1 MPIKSLSINLPNR
14 YIMISIVLL
23 LLSVLIIIVLTAK
36 MNVHPFLALLGAA
49 LFFALFSGMEL
60 DTIVQS
66 INDGFGITLG
76 KIGVVIVLG
85 VIIGAFL
92 EHSGGAFKLAEIVLG
107 IIGKKRVHEAMG
119 LVGFIVSI
127 PVFADSGFIILNPLN
142 KSLTKRA
149 GLSIVGTATALILGL
164 MITHVLV
171 PPTPGP
177 IAAAGIIGADVGLV
191 MLVGL
196 VIGLISLIVAVI
208 YCKKMGSR
216 TYIDPNPE
224 MSDELIQQKIKQAPS
239 AFKSLLPI
247 LIPILL
253 IVGKSLMEFNLTESQ
268 QEMGW
273 AKFIGFVGSPVIALI
288 IGMLFS
294 FLLPRKW
301 DKQILSTTGWV
312 GKSLMDASN
321 IILITG
327 AGGIFGTILQN
338 SGIANV
344 LADALSGAN
353 LGIWLPFLICA
364 AIKTAQGSSTVALI
378 TTASIIAPLLLS
390 MGFETEIDKAL
401 VVSAIG
407 AGAMV
412 VSHANDSGFWIL
424 TQFSGID
431 VKTGYKVYTL
441 GTFVVGIFAAFLV
454 YVATFIL

>member
-1 MPIKSLSINLPNR
+1 
-14 YIMISIVLL
+14 MISILLL
-23 LLSVLIIIVLTAK
+23 LLSVVFIILLTVRW
-36 MNVHPFLALLGAA
+36 NVHPFLALLGAA
-49 LFFALFSGMEL
+49 LFFALCSGMNPVTL
-60 DTIVQS
+60 VDSV
-66 INDGFGITLG
+66 NNGFGNTLG
-76 KIGVVIVLG
+76 KIGIVIVLG

-92 EHSGGAFKLAEIVLG
+92 EHSGGAFKLAEWILKL
-107 IIGKKRVHEAMG
+107 IGRKRVHETMG
-119 LVGFIVSI
+119 LVGYVVSI

-191 MLVGL
+191 MLIGL
-196 VIGLISLIVAVI
+196 VVGFLSLIVAVA
-208 YCKKMGSR
+208 YCKTGGSR

-224 MSDELIQQKIKQAPS
+224 ITEEEIGERLKTAPG

-253 IVGKSLMEFNLTESQ
+253 IVGKSLADFKAPEGEALSAGHQ
-268 QEMGW
+268 L
-273 AKFIGFVGSPVIALI
+273 IGFLGSPVIALL
-288 IGMLFS
+288 IGMFLS
-294 FLLPRKW
+294 FLLPRTW
-301 DKQILSTTGWV
+301 DKKLLSTTGWV
-312 GKSLMDASN
+312 GKAMTDASN

-327 AGGIFGTILQN
+327 AGGIFGSILQE
-338 SGIANV
+338 SGIADT
-344 LADALSGAN
+344 LAQALSGAS
-353 LGIWLPFLICA
+353 LGIWLPFLLCA

-378 TTASIIAPLLLS
+378 TTASIMAPLMASL
-390 MGFETEIDKAL
+390 GFDTEMQKAL

-431 VKTGYKVYTL
+431 VKTGYRVYTL
-441 GTFVVGIFAAFLV
+441 GTLVVGTFAATLV
-454 YVATFIL
+454 YIASLIL

>member
-1 MPIKSLSINLPNR
+1 
-14 YIMISIVLL
+14 MISILL
-23 LLSVLIIIVLTAK
+23 LILSVVFIILCTAK
-36 MNVHPFLALLGAA
+36 WNVHPFLALLGAA
-49 LFFALFSGMEL
+49 LIFALFSGMEL
-60 DTIVQS
+60 DTVVKS

-92 EHSGGAFKLAEIVLG
+92 EHSGGAYKLAEIILR

-196 VIGLISLIVAVI
+196 VIGLLSLIVAVF
-208 YCKKMGSR
+208 YCKYMGSKH
-216 TYIDPNPE
+216 YLDPNPE
-224 MSDELIQQKIKQAPS
+224 ISEEEIQEKIKKAPS
-239 AFKSLLPI
+239 AFTSFLPI

-253 IVGKSLMEFNLTESQ
+253 IVGKSLMEFKLTEAQ
-268 QEMGW
+268 MELPW
-273 AKFIGFVGSPVIALI
+273 AKFLAFVGSPVIALI
-288 IGMLFS
+288 IGMLFA

-312 GKSLMDASN
+312 GKSLTDASN

-338 SGIANV
+338 SGIATT

-353 LGIWLPFLICA
+353 LGIWLPFLLCA

-378 TTASIIAPLLLS
+378 TTASILAPLMLT
-390 MGFETEIDKAL
+390 MGFSTDIDKAL

-431 VKTGYKVYTL
+431 VKTGYRVYTL
-441 GTFVVGIFAAFLV
+441 GTFVVGCFAALLIFAAS
-454 YVATFIL
+454 FIL

>member
-1 MPIKSLSINLPNR
+1 
-14 YIMISIVLL
+14 MIAITLL
-23 LLSVLIIIVLTAK
+23 LVSVLIIILLTVK
-36 MNVHPFLALLGAA
+36 YNVHPFLALLCAA
-49 LFFALFSGMEL
+49 LFFALLSGMSL
-60 DTIVQS
+60 DTIVNLV
-66 INDGFGITLG
+66 NDGFGITLG
-76 KIGVVIVLG
+76 KIGIVIVLG

-92 EHSGGAFKLAEIVLG
+92 EHSGGAYKLAEVVLSL
-107 IIGKKRVHEAMG
+107 IGRKRVHAAMG
-119 LVGFIVSI
+119 IVGYIVSI

-196 VIGLISLIVAVI
+196 VIGMLSLVVAVV
-208 YCKKMGSR
+208 YCKKMGAKY
-216 TYIDPNPE
+216 YIDPNPE
-224 MSDELIQQKIKQAPS
+224 VTEETIQEKMKQAPG
-239 AFKSLLPI
+239 AFKSFLPI

-253 IVGKSLMEFNLTESQ
+253 IIGKSVMEFNLTEG
-268 QEMGW
+268 QEPSGLVNL
-273 AKFIGFVGSPVIALI
+273 ISFVGSPIIALI

-294 FLLPRKW
+294 FLLPKKW
-301 DKQILSTTGWV
+301 DKEMLSTTGWV
-312 GKSLMDASN
+312 GKALADASN

-327 AGGIFGTILQN
+327 AGGVFGTILQN
-338 SGIANV
+338 SGIADT
-344 LADALSGAN
+344 LADSLSGAN
-353 LGIWLPFLICA
+353 LGIWLPFLLCA

-378 TTASIIAPLLLS
+378 TTASIIAPLLVT
-390 MGFETEIDKAL
+390 MGFTTEMDKAL
-401 VVSAIG
+401 VVAAIG

-441 GTFVVGIFAAFLV
+441 GTLVVGTFAALMVF
-454 YVATFIL
+454 AASFIF

>member
-1 MPIKSLSINLPNR
+1 
-14 YIMISIVLL
+14 MIAILL
-23 LLSVLIIIVLTAK
+23 LVLSVLLIILLTVK
-36 MNVHPFLALLGAA
+36 WKVHPFLALLAAA
-49 LFFALFSGMEL
+49 LFFALFSGMTL
-60 DTIVQS
+60 DTIVKLV
-66 INDGFGITLG
+66 NDGFGITLG
-76 KIGVVIVLG
+76 KIGIVIVLG

-92 EHSGGAFKLAEIVLG
+92 EHSGGAYKLAEVVLR

-119 LVGFIVSI
+119 IVGFIVSI

-149 GLSIVGTATALILGL
+149 GLSVVGTATALILGL

-196 VIGLISLIVAVI
+196 IIGILSLIVAVI
-208 YCKKMGSR
+208 YCKKMGSKHF
-216 TYIDPNPE
+216 IDPNPDVT
-224 MSDELIQQKIKQAPS
+224 DEEIAKKMKQAPS
-239 AFKSLLPI
+239 AFKSFLPI

-253 IVGKSLMEFNLTESQ
+253 IVGKSIMEFNLVEG
-268 QEMGW
+268 QEPSSLV
-273 AKFIGFVGSPVIALI
+273 KFISFIGSPIIALI
-288 IGMLFS
+288 IGMLFA
-294 FLLPRKW
+294 FLLPKKW
-301 DKQILSTTGWV
+301 DNEMLATTGWV
-312 GKSLMDASN
+312 GKALADASN

-338 SGIANV
+338 SGIADV
-344 LADALSGAN
+344 LAESLSGAN
-353 LGIWLPFLICA
+353 LGIWLPFLLCA

-378 TTASIIAPLLLS
+378 TTASIVAPLLLT
-390 MGFETEIDKAL
+390 MGFSTEIDKAL
-401 VVSAIG
+401 VVAAIG

-431 VKTGYKVYTL
+431 VKTGYRVYTL
-441 GTFVVGIFAAFLV
+441 GTFVVGTFAALCVFL
-454 YVATFIL
+454 ATFIF

>member
-1 MPIKSLSINLPNR
+1 
-14 YIMISIVLL
+14 MISILL
-23 LLSVLIIIVLTAK
+23 LLISVLLIILLTAK
-36 MNVHPFLALLGAA
+36 FNVHPFLALLGAA
-49 LFFALFSGMEL
+49 LFFALFSGMTLENVV
-60 DTIVQS
+60 TYV
-66 INDGFGITLG
+66 NDGFGITLG
-76 KIGVVIVLG
+76 KIGIVIILG

-92 EHSGGAFKLAEIVLG
+92 EHSGGAYKLAEVVLRV
-107 IIGKKRVHEAMG
+107 IGKKRVHEAMG
-119 LVGFIVSI
+119 IVGFIVSI
-127 PVFADSGFIILNPLN
+127 PVFADSGFIILSPLN

-149 GLSIVGTATALILGL
+149 KLSIVGTATALILGL

-196 VIGLISLIVAVI
+196 VIGLLSLIVAI
-208 YCKKMGSR
+208 AYCKKMGPR
-216 TYIDPNPE
+216 TYIDPNPDVT
-224 MSDELIQQKIKQAPS
+224 DEVIQERMKKAPS
-239 AFKSLLPI
+239 AFKSFLPI

-253 IVGKSLMEFNLTESQ
+253 IVGKSIMEFNISEDQESL
-268 QEMGW
+268 GII
-273 AKFIGFVGSPVIALI
+273 KFISFIGSPVIALI

-294 FLLPRKW
+294 FLLPKKF
-301 DKQILSTTGWV
+301 DKEMLATTGWV
-312 GKSLMDASN
+312 GKALSDASN

-338 SGIANV
+338 SGIADT
-344 LADALSGAN
+344 LADSLSGAN
-353 LGIWLPFLICA
+353 LGIWLPFFLCA

-378 TTASIIAPLLLS
+378 TTASIIAPLLVT
-390 MGFETEIDKAL
+390 MGFTTEIDKAL

-431 VKTGYKVYTL
+431 VKTGYRVYTL
-441 GTFVVGIFAAFLV
+441 GTFVVGIFAATLIFA
-454 YVATFIL
+454 ATFLL

>member
-1 MPIKSLSINLPNR
+1 
-14 YIMISIVLL
+14 MISILLL
-23 LLSVLIIIVLTAK
+23 LLSVVIIVLLTAK
-36 MNVHPFLALLGAA
+36 LNVHPFLALLGAA
-49 LFFALFSGMEL
+49 LFFGLLSGMEL
-60 DTIVQS
+60 DMVVKS

-92 EHSGGAFKLAEIVLG
+92 EHSGGAFKLAEIILKL
-107 IIGKKRVHEAMG
+107 IGKNRVHEAMG
-119 LVGFIVSI
+119 LVGFVVSI

-142 KSLTKRA
+142 KSLSKRA

-191 MLVGL
+191 ML
-196 VIGLISLIVAVI
+196 IGLIIGILSLIVAVF
-208 YCKKMGSR
+208 YCKKMGR
-216 TYIDPNPE
+216 RHYIDPNPDISE
-224 MSDELIQQKIKQAPS
+224 DEIQEKIKQAPG
-239 AFKSLLPI
+239 AFKSFLPI

-253 IVGKSLMEFNLTESQ
+253 IVGKSLAEFNLSEGQAETT
-268 QEMGW
+268 W
-273 AKFIGFVGSPVIALI
+273 VKFISFVGSPVIALI
-288 IGMLFS
+288 IGMLFA

-301 DKQILSTTGWV
+301 DNTILSTTGWV
-312 GKSLMDASN
+312 GQALTDASN

-338 SGIANV
+338 SGIATT
-344 LADALSGAN
+344 LADTLSTAN
-353 LGIWLPFLICA
+353 LGIWLPFMLCA

-378 TTASIIAPLLLS
+378 TTASIIAPLLISL
-390 MGFETEIDKAL
+390 GFTTEIDKAL
-401 VVSAIG
+401 VVAAIG

-441 GTFVVGIFAAFLV
+441 GTFIVGTFAALLV
-454 YVATFIL
+454 YIASFIV

>member
-1 MPIKSLSINLPNR
+1 
-14 YIMISIVLL
+14 MISILLL
-23 LLSVLIIIVLTAK
+23 LLSVVIIVFLTAK
-36 MNVHPFLALLGAA
+36 LNVHPFLALLGAA
-49 LFFALFSGMEL
+49 IFFGLLSGMEL
-60 DTIVQS
+60 EMVVQS

-92 EHSGGAFKLAEIVLG
+92 EHSGGAFKLAEIILK
-107 IIGKKRVHEAMG
+107 IIGKNRVHEAMG
-119 LVGFIVSI
+119 LVGFVVSI

-142 KSLTKRA
+142 KSLSKRA

-191 MLVGL
+191 MLIVL
-196 VIGLISLIVAVI
+196 IIGLISLVVAVF
-208 YCKKMGSR
+208 YCKKMGAKH
-216 TYIDPNPE
+216 YIDPNPDISE
-224 MSDELIQQKIKQAPS
+224 DEIQEKIKQAPS
-239 AFKSLLPI
+239 AFKSFLPI

-253 IVGKSLMEFNLTESQ
+253 IVGKSLVEFNLAEGQAETA
-268 QEMGW
+268 W
-273 AKFIGFVGSPVIALI
+273 VKFISFVGSPVIALI
-288 IGMLFS
+288 IGMLFA

-301 DKQILSTTGWV
+301 DKTILSTTGWV
-312 GKSLMDASN
+312 GQALTDASN

-338 SGIANV
+338 SGIATT
-344 LADALSGAN
+344 LADTLSTAN
-353 LGIWLPFLICA
+353 LGIWLPFMLCA

-390 MGFETEIDKAL
+390 LGFASEVDKAL
-401 VVSAIG
+401 VVAAIG

-441 GTFVVGIFAAFLV
+441 GTFVVGSFAALLV
-454 YVATFIL
+454 YAATFIV

>member
-1 MPIKSLSINLPNR
+1 MTTIL
-14 YIMISIVLL
+14 LL
-23 LLSVLIIIVLTAK
+23 LLSVAIIVLLTAK
-36 MNVHPFLALLGAA
+36 FKVHPFLALLGAA
-49 LFFALFSGMEL
+49 IFFGLLSGMEL
-60 DTIVQS
+60 NIIVQS

-92 EHSGGAFKLAEIVLG
+92 EHSGGAYKLAEIILK
-107 IIGKKRVHEAMG
+107 IIGKNRVHEAMA
-119 LVGFIVSI
+119 LVGFVVSI

-142 KSLTKRA
+142 KSLSKRA

-196 VIGLISLIVAVI
+196 VIGLLSLVVAI
-208 YCKKMGSR
+208 FYCKKMGAR
-216 TYIDPNPE
+216 NYIDPNPDITE
-224 MSDELIQQKIKQAPS
+224 EEIQEKIKQAPG
-239 AFKSLLPI
+239 AFKSFLPI
-247 LIPILL
+247 LVPILL
-253 IVGKSLMEFNLTESQ
+253 IVGKSLVEFNLVEGQAETVWMKLIS
-268 QEMGW
+268 
-273 AKFIGFVGSPVIALI
+273 FIGSPVIALI
-288 IGMLFS
+288 IGMLFA

-301 DKQILSTTGWV
+301 DKTILSTTGWV
-312 GKSLMDASN
+312 GNALTDASN

-338 SGIANV
+338 SGIATT
-344 LADALSGAN
+344 LADTLSTAN
-353 LGIWLPFLICA
+353 LGIWLPFMLCA

-378 TTASIIAPLLLS
+378 TTASIIAPLLIS

-401 VVSAIG
+401 VVAAIG

-431 VKTGYKVYTL
+431 VKTGYRVYTL
-441 GTFVVGIFAAFLV
+441 GTFIVGSFAALLV
-454 YVATFIL
+454 YVATFIV

>member
-1 MPIKSLSINLPNR
+1 
-14 YIMISIVLL
+14 MISILLL
-23 LLSVLIIIVLTAK
+23 LLSVLFIILLTARW
-36 MNVHPFLALLGAA
+36 NVHPFLALLGAA
-49 LFFALFSGMEL
+49 IFFALFSGMSL
-60 DTIVQS
+60 DTLVES
-66 INDGFGITLG
+66 VNNGFGNTLG
-76 KIGVVIVLG
+76 KIGIVIVLG

-92 EHSGGAFKLAEIVLG
+92 EHSGGAFKLAEMVLN
-107 IIGKKRVHEAMG
+107 IIGKKRVHETMG
-119 LVGFIVSI
+119 LVGFVVSI

-191 MLVGL
+191 MLIGL
-196 VIGLISLIVAVI
+196 VIGLLALIVAVI
-208 YCKKMGSR
+208 YCKTWGSR

-224 MSDELIQQKIKQAPS
+224 LSDAVIQERIKQAPG

-253 IVGKSLMEFNLTESQ
+253 IVGKSLAEFNLPEGAERSTGLEV
-268 QEMGW
+268 
-273 AKFIGFVGSPVIALI
+273 IRFVGSPVVALL
-288 IGMLFS
+288 IGMLLA
-294 FLLPRKW
+294 FLLPRSW
-301 DKQILSTTGWV
+301 DKTLLSTTGWV
-312 GKSLMDASN
+312 GKAITDSSN

-327 AGGIFGTILQN
+327 AGGIFGTILQQ
-338 SGIANV
+338 SGIAGT

-353 LGIWLPFLICA
+353 LGIWLPFILCA

-378 TTASIIAPLLLS
+378 TTASIIAPLMGTLGFDTELS
-390 MGFETEIDKAL
+390 KAL
-401 VVSAIG
+401 VVAAIG

-431 VKTGYKVYTL
+431 VKTGYRVYTL
-441 GTFVVGIFAAFLV
+441 GTLIVGSFAALMV
-454 YVATFIL
+454 YFASLIL

>member
-1 MPIKSLSINLPNR
+1 
-14 YIMISIVLL
+14 MITILLL
-23 LLSVLIIIVLTAK
+23 LLSVAIIVFLTAK
-36 MNVHPFLALLGAA
+36 LDVHPFLALLFAA
-49 LFFALFSGMEL
+49 IFFGLSSGMEL
-60 DTIVQS
+60 NIIVQS

-92 EHSGGAFKLAEIVLG
+92 EHSGGAFKLAEIILKL
-107 IIGKKRVHEAMG
+107 IGKNRVHEAMG
-119 LVGFIVSI
+119 LVGFVVSI
-127 PVFADSGFIILNPLN
+127 PVFSDSGFIILNPLN
-142 KSLTKRA
+142 KSLSKRA
-149 GLSIVGTATALILGL
+149 GLSIVGTATALMLGL

-177 IAAAGIIGADVGLV
+177 IAAAGIIGADVGMV
-191 MLVGL
+191 ML
-196 VIGLISLIVAVI
+196 IGLIIGVLSLVVAI
-208 YCKKMGSR
+208 FYCKKMGAKH
-216 TYIDPNPE
+216 YLDPNPKISE
-224 MSDELIQQKIKQAPS
+224 DEIQEKIKQAPS
-239 AFKSLLPI
+239 AFKSFLPI

-253 IVGKSLMEFNLTESQ
+253 IVGKSLVEFNLTAGHAETA
-268 QEMGW
+268 W
-273 AKFIGFVGSPVIALI
+273 VKFISFVGSPVIALI
-288 IGMLFS
+288 IGMLFA

-301 DKQILSTTGWV
+301 DKTILSTTGWV
-312 GKSLMDASN
+312 GQALTDASN

-338 SGIANV
+338 SGIAAS
-344 LADALSGAN
+344 LADTLSTAN
-353 LGIWLPFLICA
+353 LGIWLPFMLCA

-390 MGFETEIDKAL
+390 LGFESEVDKAL

-431 VKTGYKVYTL
+431 VKTGYRVYTL
-441 GTFVVGIFAAFLV
+441 GTFIVGSFAALLV
-454 YVATFIL
+454 YVATFIV

>member
-1 MPIKSLSINLPNR
+1 
-14 YIMISIVLL
+14 MISILLL
-23 LLSVLIIIVLTAK
+23 LLSVLFIILLTARW
-36 MNVHPFLALLGAA
+36 NVHPFLALLGAA
-49 LFFALFSGMEL
+49 IFFALFSGMSL
-60 DTIVQS
+60 DTLVES
-66 INDGFGITLG
+66 VNNGFGNTLG
-76 KIGVVIVLG
+76 KIGIVIVLG

-92 EHSGGAFKLAEIVLG
+92 EHSGGAFKLAEMVLNV
-107 IIGKKRVHEAMG
+107 IGKKRVHETMG
-119 LVGFIVSI
+119 LVGFVVSI

-191 MLVGL
+191 MMIGL
-196 VIGLISLIVAVI
+196 VIGLLALVVAI
-208 YCKKMGSR
+208 IFCKTWGSR

-224 MSDELIQQKIKQAPS
+224 LSDEEIQERIKKAPG

-253 IVGKSLMEFNLTESQ
+253 IVGKSLAEFNLPEGAELTTGLKIIS
-268 QEMGW
+268 
-273 AKFIGFVGSPVIALI
+273 FVGSPVIALL
-288 IGMLFS
+288 IGMLLA
-294 FLLPRKW
+294 FLLPRSW
-301 DKQILSTTGWV
+301 DKTLLSTTGWV
-312 GKSLMDASN
+312 GKAMTDASN

-327 AGGIFGTILQN
+327 AGGIFGTILQQ
-338 SGIANV
+338 SGIAGTM
-344 LADALSGAN
+344 ADALSGAN
-353 LGIWLPFLICA
+353 LGIWLPFILCA

-378 TTASIIAPLLLS
+378 TTASIIAPLMATLGFDTELS
-390 MGFETEIDKAL
+390 KAL
-401 VVSAIG
+401 VVAAIG

-431 VKTGYKVYTL
+431 VKTGYRVYTL
-441 GTFVVGIFAAFLV
+441 GTLVVGSFAALMV
-454 YVATFIL
+454 YFASLIL

>member
-1 MPIKSLSINLPNR
+1 
-14 YIMISIVLL
+14 MITILL
-23 LLSVLIIIVLTAK
+23 LLFSVLLIILLTARF
-36 MNVHPFLALLGAA
+36 NVHPFLALLGAA
-49 LFFALFSGMEL
+49 LFFGLFSEMSL
-60 DTIVQS
+60 DMVLQS
-66 INDGFGITLG
+66 VNDGFGNTLG
-76 KIGVVIVLG
+76 KIGIVIVLG

-92 EHSGGAFKLAEIVLG
+92 EHSGGAFKLAELILG
-107 IIGKKRVHEAMG
+107 LIGRKRVHAAMG
-119 LVGFIVSI
+119 IVGFIVSI

-149 GLSIVGTATALILGL
+149 KLSIVGTATALILGL

-191 MLVGL
+191 MLTGL
-196 VIGLISLIVAVI
+196 VIGGIALIPTVY
-208 YCKKMGSR
+208 YCRRMGER
-216 TYIDPNPE
+216 FYIDPNPE
-224 MSDELIQQKIKQAPS
+224 VSETEILEKIKQAPS
-239 AFKSLLPI
+239 AFKSFLPI

-253 IVGKSLMEFNLTESQ
+253 IVGKSLMDFNLAEGEEPGAAIQ
-268 QEMGW
+268 VL
-273 AKFIGFVGSPVIALI
+273 GFVGEPVVALI
-288 IGMLFS
+288 IGMLIS
-294 FLLPRKW
+294 FLLPRKF
-301 DKQILSTTGWV
+301 DTQLLSNTGWV
-312 GKSLMDASN
+312 GKAMSDASN

-338 SGIANV
+338 SGIATT
-344 LADALSGAN
+344 LADTLSGAN
-353 LGIWLPFLICA
+353 LGIWLPFLLCA

-378 TTASIIAPLLLS
+378 TTASIIAPLMGTL
-390 MGFETEIDKAL
+390 GFETAMDKAL

-441 GTFVVGIFAAFLV
+441 GTFVVGVFAALLVFL
-454 YVATFIL
+454 ASFLF

>member
-1 MPIKSLSINLPNR
+1 MTTIL
-14 YIMISIVLL
+14 LL
-23 LLSVLIIIVLTAK
+23 LLSVVIIVLLTAK
-36 MNVHPFLALLGAA
+36 LNVHPFLALLGAA
-49 LFFALFSGMEL
+49 LFFGLLSGMDL
-60 DTIVQS
+60 NMIVQS

-92 EHSGGAFKLAEIVLG
+92 EHSGGAYKLAEIILK
-107 IIGKKRVHEAMG
+107 IIGKNRVHEAMG
-119 LVGFIVSI
+119 LVGFVVSI

-142 KSLTKRA
+142 KSLSKRA

-171 PPTPGP
+171 PPPPGP
-177 IAAAGIIGADVGLV
+177 IAAAGIIGAEVGLV

-196 VIGLISLIVAVI
+196 VIGLLSLVVAVI
-208 YCKKMGSR
+208 YCKKMGAR
-216 TYIDPNPE
+216 NYIDPNPDITE
-224 MSDELIQQKIKQAPS
+224 EEIQEKIKQAPS
-239 AFKSLLPI
+239 AFKSFLPI

-253 IVGKSLMEFNLTESQ
+253 IVGKSLVEFNLVEGQAETAWMKLIS
-268 QEMGW
+268 
-273 AKFIGFVGSPVIALI
+273 FIGSPVIALI
-288 IGMLFS
+288 IGMLFA

-301 DKQILSTTGWV
+301 DKTILSTTGWV
-312 GKSLMDASN
+312 GNALTDASN

-338 SGIANV
+338 SGIATT
-344 LADALSGAN
+344 LADTLATAN
-353 LGIWLPFLICA
+353 LGIWLPFMLCA

-431 VKTGYKVYTL
+431 VKTGYRVYTL
-441 GTFVVGIFAAFLV
+441 GTLIVGSFAALLV
-454 YVATFIL
+454 YVATFIV

>member
-1 MPIKSLSINLPNR
+1 
-14 YIMISIVLL
+14 MIAILLL
-23 LLSVLIIIVLTAK
+23 LLSVIIIILLTVK
-36 MNVHPFLALLGAA
+36 WKVHPFLALLGAA
-49 LFFALFSGMEL
+49 LFFALFSGMSLEN
-60 DTIVQS
+60 IVKFV
-66 INDGFGITLG
+66 NDGFGITLG
-76 KIGVVIVLG
+76 KIGIVIVLG

-92 EHSGGAFKLAEIVLG
+92 EHSGGAYKLAEVVLR
-107 IIGKKRVHEAMG
+107 IIGKKRVHSAMG
-119 LVGFIVSI
+119 IVGFIVSI

-142 KSLTKRA
+142 KSLTKKA

-196 VIGLISLIVAVI
+196 VIGLISLIVAI
-208 YCKKMGSR
+208 FYCKKMGSK
-216 TYIDPNPE
+216 TYIDPNPDITE
-224 MSDELIQQKIKQAPS
+224 EVIKERMKQAPS
-239 AFKSLLPI
+239 AFKSFLPI

-253 IVGKSLMEFNLTESQ
+253 IVGKSIMEFNLSEG
-268 QEMGW
+268 QETLGLV
-273 AKFIGFVGSPVIALI
+273 KFISFVGSPIIALI
-288 IGMLFS
+288 IGMLFA
-294 FLLPRKW
+294 FLLPKKF
-301 DKQILSTTGWV
+301 DSEMLSTTGWV
-312 GKSLMDASN
+312 GKALSDASN

-338 SGIANV
+338 SGIADT
-344 LADALSGAN
+344 LADSLSGAN
-353 LGIWLPFLICA
+353 LGIWLPFLLCA

-378 TTASIIAPLLLS
+378 TTASIIAPLLISL
-390 MGFETEIDKAL
+390 GFTSEIDKAL

-431 VKTGYKVYTL
+431 VKTGYRVYTL
-441 GTFVVGIFAAFLV
+441 GTFVVGVFAAFLV
-454 YVATFIL
+454 FLATFIL